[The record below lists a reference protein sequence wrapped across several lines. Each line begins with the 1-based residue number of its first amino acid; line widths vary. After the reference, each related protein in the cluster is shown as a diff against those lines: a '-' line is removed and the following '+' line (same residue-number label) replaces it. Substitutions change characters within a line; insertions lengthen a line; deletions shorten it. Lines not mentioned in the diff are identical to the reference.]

1 MDPLHPDP
9 LHPDPLDRG
18 RPAPPP
24 RPVPIPVP
32 LPLPP
37 PPHPPGP
44 PPSAPRPHPRPRP
57 RPRAASPAWPAPP
70 DPHSLTSTATSKIT
84 VEDPASVEKKVNYQ
98 VPDLPRKPDLPRSFR
113 SPAYHRTL
121 AHHDAHRHHRGTR
134 PARRSGRR
142 ARYRGRR
149 SPEYLSNAQFGMQSA
164 IAPSVPSPAPGHGG
178 WVLCVATAGE
188 SGTEAGRI
196 PDSPAWRGRLACLPG
211 PQVGRRAGNPGLRA
225 VATPGRA
232 CG

>member
-1 MDPLHPDP
+1 MSW
-9 LHPDPLDRG
+9 
-18 RPAPPP
+18 A
-24 RPVPIPVP
+24 I
-32 LPLPP
+32 LPFTQ
-37 PPHPPGP
+37 
-44 PPSAPRPHPRPRP
+44 ACRRPRG
-57 RPRAASPAWPAPP
+57 AARGYCAGHGVACPGRGIGVPP
-70 DPHSLTSTATSKIT
+70 QILELSDSL
-84 VEDPASVEKKVNYQ
+84 YQ
-98 VPDLPRKPDLPRSFR
+98 VPDLPRKPDLPPPFR

-121 AHHDAHRHHRGTR
+121 AYHDAHRHRRGTR

-142 ARYRGRR
+142 ARCRGRR
-149 SPEYLSNAQFGMQSA
+149 SPEYLSNARSAMQSA

-225 VATPGRA
+225 VEPGPAGPAASRW
-232 CG
+232 